1 MNRALTI
8 IPRALTI
15 HAMCPECIGFV
26 SSERTQ
32 IAVSTREG
40 KVVMSFTCPHC
51 DAGKVEHFPIERTQ
65 AMQVHRVAV

>member
-1 MNRALTI
+1 MNTALRI
-8 IPRALTI
+8 IPRALAV
-15 HAMCPECIGFV
+15 HAMCPECVGFV

-51 DAGKVEHFPIERTQ
+51 DAGKVEHFPIEKSH
-65 AMQVHRVAV
+65 AIPGHRVAV